1 MMIKAVLFFRGKAKE
16 LTGFLDTGNQLC
28 EPLTGK
34 KAHIVWYEDIKELLP
49 EDYQQVAEEYFET
62 GILNSTKVSEL
73 QMYEFTF
80 LSYHSIGKENGQ
92 LLGIRMDSAQ
102 FINQAGRKTEEKV
115 VIALTKQRLFV
126 KGQNRM
132 IVNGRME

>member
-1 MMIKAVLFFRGKAKE
+1 
-16 LTGFLDTGNQLC
+16 
-28 EPLTGK
+28 
-34 KAHIVWYEDIKELLP
+34 
-49 EDYQQVAEEYFET
+49 
-62 GILNSTKVSEL
+62 
-73 QMYEFTF
+73 MYEFTF